1 MEPRISRI
9 KRIEGLASVSPSLIE
24 GIMKIKINNDYKCFM
39 SIPNINYWYDDEGRK
54 IFIGWLWWGIDIVFK
69 GYIVSHSRMYSWIRS
84 DKHLPKTKRQ
94 VLLFIDEELPNGK
107 TDDFRFR
114 TAFLDKDDEGNPV
127 FTTPGAQYI
136 ISDKVWWR
144 DLTAPEK

>member
-1 MEPRISRI
+1 MR
-9 KRIEGLASVSPSLIE
+9 
-24 GIMKIKINNDYKCFM
+24 IKINNDYKCFM

-54 IFIGWLWWGIDIVFK
+54 IFIGWLWWGIDIIFK
-69 GYIVSHSRMYSWIRS
+69 GYVISHSRMYSWIRS

-94 VLLFIDEELPNGK
+94 VLLFIDSDLPDGIK
-107 TDDFRFR
+107 DDSRFR

-136 ISDKVWWR
+136 VSDKVWWR
-144 DLTAPEK
+144 DLTAPDKAKHNDSK

>member
-1 MEPRISRI
+1 
-9 KRIEGLASVSPSLIE
+9 
-24 GIMKIKINNDYKCFM
+24 MKVKINNDYKCFM
-39 SIPNINYWYDDEGRK
+39 SIPNENYWYDEEGRK
-54 IFIGWLWWGIDIVFK
+54 LFIGWLWWGIDIVFK
-69 GYIVSHSRMYSWIRS
+69 GYIVRHSRMYSWIRS

-94 VLLFIDEELPNGK
+94 VLLFIDEELPNGE

-136 ISDKVWWR
+136 ICDKVWWR
-144 DLTAPEK
+144 DLTEPEKAKN

>member
-1 MEPRISRI
+1 
-9 KRIEGLASVSPSLIE
+9 
-24 GIMKIKINNDYKCFM
+24 MKVKINNDYKCFM
-39 SIPNINYWYDDEGRK
+39 SIPNINYWHDEEGRK
-54 IFIGWLWWGIDIVFK
+54 MFIGWLWWGIDIVFK
-69 GYIVSHSRMYSWIRS
+69 EYIVRHSRKYSWIRS
-84 DKHLPKTKRQ
+84 DKNLPKTKRQ
-94 VLLFIDEELPNGK
+94 VLLYIDDELPNGD
-107 TDDFRFR
+107 TDAFRFR

>member
-1 MEPRISRI
+1 
-9 KRIEGLASVSPSLIE
+9 
-24 GIMKIKINNDYKCFM
+24 M

-69 GYIVSHSRMYSWIRS
+69 GYIVRHSRMYSWIRS

-136 ISDKVWWR
+136 NSDKVWWR

>member
-1 MEPRISRI
+1 
-9 KRIEGLASVSPSLIE
+9 
-24 GIMKIKINNDYKCFM
+24 MKVKINNNYKCFM
-39 SIPNINYWYDDEGRK
+39 STPNVNYWYDEEVHTL
-54 IFIGWLWWGIDIVFK
+54 FIGWLWWGIDIVFK
-69 GYIVSHSRMYSWIRS
+69 RCIIRYSRMYSWIRS
-84 DKHLPKTKRQ
+84 DTHLPKTKRQ

-127 FTTPGAQYI
+127 FTTPGAQYV

-144 DLTAPEK
+144 DLTPPERAKHYAEGNSK

>member
-1 MEPRISRI
+1 
-9 KRIEGLASVSPSLIE
+9 
-24 GIMKIKINNDYKCFM
+24 MKIKINNDYKCFM

-69 GYIVSHSRMYSWIRS
+69 GYIVRHSRMYSWIRS

-107 TDDFRFR
+107 TEDFRFR

-144 DLTAPEK
+144 DLTAPEKAKN